1 MRRSVFL
8 LLISAIVLSAAL
20 ALPANWKESGSE
32 SESEYNDYNE
42 LSEQQ
47 DLNSSIEKTIS
58 KRAAKDTSY
67 STEDDELTDGGSEDV
82 NDKMDSSMESSWVG
96 EHMLIMASEEEAE
109 SAVRRR
115 RSGERNRNL
124 SLLATICPYAD
135 FSQLENGI
143 TLNSRIEI
151 SDMYAICKTLPES
164 GRAHA
169 IQLSS
174 D

>member
-1 MRRSVFL
+1 MRRSVLL

-20 ALPANWKESGSE
+20 ALPANWKESE
-32 SESEYNDYNE
+32 SESEYHDYNE
-42 LSEQQ
+42 LSEHQ

-58 KRAAKDTSY
+58 KRAAKDTSD
-67 STEDDELTDGGSEDV
+67 STEDGGSEDV

-96 EHMLIMASEEEAE
+96 EHMVIMASEEEAE
-109 SAVRRR
+109 SGVRRR

-151 SDMYAICKTLPES
+151 TDMYAICKTLPES